1 MNRSPAATAKTVI
14 SARSSAVTAIFSF
27 SMLGSAP
34 PTAVMAAR
42 RLRPLFLRHADDAC
56 VFIRFAND
64 AARAAFPARAHG
76 DGHAARLRERHAA
89 VVKHLCALLR
99 EQQHVVIRDHLAPHG
114 VLADARVR

>member
-42 RLRPLFLRHADDAC
+42 RLRPLFFCVTPTTLISSSVSQTTLPLPPSLHDRTVMGTPHACASATLRS
-56 VFIRFAND
+56 
-64 AARAAFPARAHG
+64 
-76 DGHAARLRERHAA
+76 
-89 VVKHLCALLR
+89 
-99 EQQHVVIRDHLAPHG
+99 
-114 VLADARVR
+114 